1 MNNFEEKFD
10 GKIFKVGTKNV
21 LTKNGEFTASMVV
34 SPDWVQVIPITLDRK
49 VVMVKQ
55 KRFGVEEEFLEF
67 PGGIID
73 AGDKDPYEAG
83 LREVLEETGYSTNLT
98 KPDFE
103 MSVYANPAFMNNRMY
118 SFIAHDFFKKDL
130 QKLDENEDVEIVL
143 YDLDEMLNPLSQF
156 EQKLKHAYGKMNFL
170 WLKDCFRKGII

>member
-34 SPDWVQVIPITLDRK
+34 SPDWVQVIPITLDRN
-49 VVMVKQ
+49 VIMVKQ

-73 AGDKDPYEAG
+73 AGDKNPYEAG
-83 LREVLEETGYSTNLT
+83 LREVLEETGLNC
-98 KPDFE
+98 
-103 MSVYANPAFMNNRMY
+103 
-118 SFIAHDFFKKDL
+118 
-130 QKLDENEDVEIVL
+130 QIV
-143 YDLDEMLNPLSQF
+143 
-156 EQKLKHAYGKMNFL
+156 
-170 WLKDCFRKGII
+170 

>member
-34 SPDWVQVIPITLDRK
+34 SPDWVQVIPITLDRN
-49 VVMVKQ
+49 VIMVKQ

-73 AGDKDPYEAG
+73 AGDKNPYEAG

-103 MSVYANPAFMNNRMY
+103 MSVYANPAFMNNKMH
-118 SFIAHDFFKKDL
+118 SFIAHDFFKKES
-130 QKLDENEDVEIVL
+130 QMLDENEDCRVVIYPL
-143 YDLDEMLNPLSQF
+143 WYLLNDPEF
-156 EQKLKHAYGKMNFL
+156 EKKLKHAYAKMNFL
-170 WLKDCFRKGII
+170 WLKDCFSKGIL